1 MTLKEALLGL
11 ALMYTSC
18 CMPPHNEQGAA
29 QQSSAPSIEESAQDE
44 RVTQVTVDNFDRVVL
59 QSSRP
64 VVVEFYADWCGYCQ
78 AMEAP
83 YSRAAD
89 AMSSRL
95 TFTKYDL
102 DSGRTIPRRYHVD
115 GVPTFVVF
123 DSGREICRVVGA
135 RENIQRDLERCL
147 E

>member
-11 ALMYTSC
+11 ALLYTSGC
-18 CMPPHNEQGAA
+18 VPPPNEQGTD
-29 QQSSAPSIEESAQDE
+29 QQISTPSIEETAQDE

-59 QSSRP
+59 RSPSP
-64 VVVEFYADWCGYCQ
+64 IVVKFYADWCGHCRN
-78 AMEAP
+78 MEAP

-89 AMSSRL
+89 AMSGQL
-95 TFTKYDL
+95 AFTRYDI

-115 GVPTFVVF
+115 DVPTFVVF
-123 DSGREICRVVGA
+123 DNGREICRISGA

-147 E
+147 G